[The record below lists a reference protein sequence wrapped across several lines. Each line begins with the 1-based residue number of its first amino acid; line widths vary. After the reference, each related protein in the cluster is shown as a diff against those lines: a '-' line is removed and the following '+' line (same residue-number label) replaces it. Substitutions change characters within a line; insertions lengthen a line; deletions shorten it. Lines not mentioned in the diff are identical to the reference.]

1 MDPVTNVKN
10 RVRAERWASIIR
22 ECQSSSQTVTAWCS
36 EHKVGIKAYY
46 YWLRK
51 LRLAEIGS
59 SCDNPITEAPNT
71 VPTVF
76 KKLEVQSPVKNTQA
90 AVIIHLNGAT
100 IEVNEGASHETV
112 QAVLLALQSLC

>member
-10 RVRAERWASIIR
+10 RVRAEHWANIIR
-22 ECQSSSQTVTAWCS
+22 ECQSSTQTVTSWCA
-36 EHKVGIKAYY
+36 EHEIGIKAYY

-51 LRLAEIGS
+51 LRLAAIGTS
-59 SCDNPITEAPNT
+59 GDGTVVETTES

-76 KKLEVQSPVKNTQA
+76 KKLEVQSPVLSTQA

-100 IEVNEGASHETV
+100 IEVNEGASRQTV